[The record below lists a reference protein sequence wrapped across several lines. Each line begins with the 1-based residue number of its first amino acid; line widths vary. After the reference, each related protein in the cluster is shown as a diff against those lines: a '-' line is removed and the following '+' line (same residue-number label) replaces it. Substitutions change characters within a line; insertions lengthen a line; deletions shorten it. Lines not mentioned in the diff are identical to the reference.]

1 MKTCKKCGKPQDEE
15 NFAKHSRT
23 KDGLRAECR
32 GCSTIY
38 MRQYR
43 AKNRAVSPLPE
54 EEAVRDTQEPVEK
67 PAPEK
72 LIQKLSPNWL
82 DDL

>member
-1 MKTCKKCGKPQDEE
+1 MKTCRKCGFPQDEE

-23 KDGLRAECR
+23 KDGRRAECR
-32 GCSTIY
+32 GCFTIY

-43 AKNRAVSPLPE
+43 AKNRVVSPLHE
-54 EEAVRDTQEPVEK
+54 EVAVRDTEETPEDPVVEK
-67 PAPEK
+67 AAQRP
-72 LIQKLSPNWL
+72 SSNWL